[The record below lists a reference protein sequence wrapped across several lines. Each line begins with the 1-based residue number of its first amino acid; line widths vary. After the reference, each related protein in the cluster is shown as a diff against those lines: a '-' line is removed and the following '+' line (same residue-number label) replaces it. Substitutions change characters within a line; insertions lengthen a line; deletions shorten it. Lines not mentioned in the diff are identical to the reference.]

1 MDNIK
6 IINEIKSLMNTPG
19 TCSNVTSEFLYKQK
33 CLYLLSR
40 ITNTSGQNSYYSAT
54 NEIIQKYRY
63 SCCKNIFHRLNN
75 IPYAVIKGAVLSN
88 SIYGKP
94 FYRLSGDIDILV
106 SPNNAKQVTDILNDE
121 GFIQGRIINE
131 ELMNRSREELIYH
144 KLYTHQLAS
153 FHKKTDFL
161 FSPFITVDVNFDIAW
176 GESTEKIDID
186 HFLKHTEM
194 TSIYDINVKKPSPV
208 YEFISMC
215 MHHYKDMNSIY
226 LLYRKGYCFYEF
238 LDIYY
243 YLINQ
248 KISVVELYKVAQQYN
263 VAAYLY
269 YCIYYV
275 NELFHN
281 DKLNEYLN
289 VLESPEGIELLNCF
303 GLNKDERHIW
313 KIPFL
318 DRVFDINFKQQFK
331 NQLDDIDL
339 SKIEIN
345 MKYMVGKTKI

>member
-1 MDNIK
+1 MDNKK
-6 IINEIKSLMNTPG
+6 IINEIHSLMDTPG
-19 TCSNVTSEFLYKQK
+19 TCSDSVSEFLYKQK

-40 ITNTSGQNSYYSAT
+40 ITNNSEQNSYYLTT
-54 NEIIQKYRY
+54 NEMIQKYRY
-63 SCCKNIFHRLNN
+63 SYCKSIFYRLNN

-121 GFIQGRIINE
+121 GFTQGRVINE
-131 ELMNRSREELIYH
+131 ELMNLSREELIYH

-153 FHKKTDFL
+153 FHKKSDFL
-161 FSPFITVDVNFDIAW
+161 LSPFVTVDVNFDIAW
-176 GESTEKIDID
+176 GESTQKIDID
-186 HFLKHTEM
+186 YFLKHTEM
-194 TSIYDINVKKPSPV
+194 TSIYDINIKKLTPV
-208 YEFISMC
+208 YEFISIC

-248 KISVVELYKVAQQYN
+248 KISVDELYKTAQQYN
-263 VAAYLY
+263 VAPYIY

-281 DKLNEYLN
+281 NKLNEYLEI
-289 VLESPEGIELLNCF
+289 LESPEGIELLNCF
-303 GLNKDERHIW
+303 GLNKDERHTW
-313 KIPFL
+313 EIPFS
-318 DRVFDINFKQQFK
+318 DRVFGVNFKQQFK
-331 NQLDDIDL
+331 DQLNDIDL
-339 SKIEIN
+339 NKIEIN
-345 MKYMVGKTKI
+345 MKYMAGETTV